1 MTKVTSVINVL
12 IADDHALIREGLRKT
27 LSGEPDMQLVGDA
40 GNVADLFKQLERL
53 AVNIVLLDI
62 TMPGESGLD
71 ALKELRQKY
80 PHIPVLILSFH
91 PEHRFAVRALK
102 AGASGY
108 ITKQSAPE
116 ELVQAIR
123 KIVGGGKYVSAALA
137 EELATE
143 LDMKSGKL
151 PHATLSDREF
161 QVMRLIATGKKSSE
175 IAEELAVT
183 MSTVNTYRMRI
194 FEKMNMQS
202 NVELARYAIEHG
214 LIE

>member
-1 MTKVTSVINVL
+1 MINVL
-12 IADDHALIREGLRKT
+12 IADDHALIREGLRKI
-27 LSGEPDMQLVGDA
+27 LSDEPDMTLVGEA
-40 GNVADLFKQLERL
+40 TNVAELLKQLERL
-53 AVNIVLLDI
+53 VVNIVLLDI

-71 ALKELRQKY
+71 AVKELRQKY
-80 PHIPVLILSFH
+80 PHVPVLILSFH

-108 ITKQSAPE
+108 ITKQSATE

-123 KIVGGGKYVSAALA
+123 KIVGGGKYVSSALA
-137 EELATE
+137 EELAAE
-143 LDMKSGKL
+143 LDVQTDKL
-151 PHATLSDREF
+151 PHETLSDREF
-161 QVMRLIATGKKSSE
+161 QVMRLIAGGKKSSE

-194 FEKMNMQS
+194 LEKMKMQS
-202 NVELARYAIEHG
+202 NVELARYALEHK

>member
-1 MTKVTSVINVL
+1 MTKVTSVINIL
-12 IADDHALIREGLRKT
+12 IADDHALIREGLKKT
-27 LSGEPDMQLVGDA
+27 LSGEPDMKLVGEA

-91 PEHRFAVRALK
+91 PENRFAVRALK

-108 ITKQSAPE
+108 ITKQSATE

-123 KIVGGGKYVSAALA
+123 KIVGGGRYVSAALA

-143 LDMKSGKL
+143 LDTESGKL
-151 PHATLSDREF
+151 PHETLSDREF
-161 QVMRLIATGKKSSE
+161 QVLRLIAAGKKTSE

-183 MSTVNTYRMRI
+183 LSTVNTYRMRI
-194 FEKMNMQS
+194 FEKMKMQS

>member
-27 LSGEPDMQLVGDA
+27 LSGEADMQLVGDV
-40 GNVADLFKQLERL
+40 GNVADLFKVLERL

-80 PHIPVLILSFH
+80 SHIPVLILSFH

-108 ITKQSAPE
+108 ITKQSATE

-123 KIVGGGKYVSAALA
+123 KIVSGGKYVSAALA

-151 PHATLSDREF
+151 PHEKLSDREF
-161 QVMRLIATGKKSSE
+161 QVMRLIAAGKKNSE
-175 IAEELAVT
+175 IAEELAVS

-202 NVELARYAIEHG
+202 NVELARYALEHG